1 MKGKVAAGIKQRQQ
15 QQLSHSR
22 SKGSRIRLEALPRMG
37 DQDLKSHPRLFSLQL
52 QRAAEKMVFDRN
64 DG

>member
-1 MKGKVAAGIKQRQQ
+1 MKDKVAGWYHQQQ

-22 SKGSRIRLEALPRMG
+22 SKRSRIRLEALPRVG
-37 DQDLKSHPRLFSLQL
+37 YQDLKSHPRLFSLQL
-52 QRAAEKMVFDRN
+52 QRAAEKMLFDRN